1 MRIFSNL
8 CFVSRGKKLKAAGCP
23 GCYLVGQR
31 EGGGVDEA
39 GLLDFEGK

>member
-8 CFVSRGKKLKAAGCP
+8 CFVSRGKKKLKAAGCP

-31 EGGGVDEA
+31 GGSGVDEA
-39 GLLDFEGK
+39 GL